1 MAKLKDLLVVIG
13 LSKAGMIKLNADLR
27 RTKANFKRNFGE
39 IQALTSNLGRS
50 LTLGLSAP
58 LAGIGA
64 AAVKSAIDLEKLET
78 SFISLTG
85 GAEQA
90 ANMMANLNDFT
101 AKTPFQIEG
110 VANAARQL
118 IASGSGIDEVNDQL
132 QFLGDI
138 AATSGSEIQD
148 IAAIFAKVNAKGK
161 VELENLNQ
169 LAERG
174 IPIFEALAD
183 ATGLPANKL
192 GAGAVP
198 VKQFNEVLAGFAK
211 QGGFAAGAMER
222 LSETAAGKLSTAVD
236 NLKLAG
242 AELAQTLL
250 PTIKEIISS
259 VTRAAQ
265 RFTALNRVQQDTL
278 LILGAITASGGP
290 LLMMIGGF
298 ADLVPILIT
307 AGKAFAGVAIAI
319 GPVSIAV
326 GAMIGTL
333 ALLAHA
339 IKNKHVKRLNELE
352 DAARRSDD
360 AYRRLNKTLAGEIAN
375 TSTADLQQQLADLN
389 KELERNENVSK
400 VAAEG
405 ADLYAKLNADNA
417 DEINRATLAT
427 AKQNKGSQEQ
437 IKLARELRILQQKRL
452 AIQRELE
459 RRSRAGD
466 SGGSES
472 QSAFEQT
479 RKEKERLADLT
490 RQVIVTA
497 KDEQEA
503 LEGVTRHYRELTG
516 VLEEI
521 EIDPEE
527 SITEFDE
534 SFFKLGERLAR
545 TRERAIEAAASIKQA
560 FTDTANSIAVSVGV
574 GIGQALAGA
583 DNAFRSMGNTVL
595 MTLASLAVQV
605 GQMAIGIG
613 LAVKG
618 IKKAL
623 LSLSPIAAIA
633 AGIAL
638 VALGSAAKAAIQN
651 SIDARAE
658 AVPQMAEGGLFTGA
672 SLAMVGEGPGTSS
685 INPEVVAPLDKLR
698 NMIGGGNV
706 NVTGTIRGRDL
717 LLSEE
722 RSAYSRRRR
731 FGN

>member
-1 MAKLKDLLVVIG
+1 MAKMQDLLVVIG
-13 LSKAGMIKLNADLR
+13 LDGKSLNKLNKDLR
-27 RTKANFKRNFGE
+27 GVKARFRNNLSE
-39 IQALTSNLGRS
+39 IQAMTQNAGRS
-50 LTLGLSAP
+50 LTMGLSAP

-118 IASGSGIDEVNDQL
+118 IASGTGVDQVNNQL

-198 VKQFNEVLAGFAK
+198 VKQFNQVLAGFAK
-211 QGGFAAGAMER
+211 EGGFAAGAMER
-222 LSETAAGKLSTAVD
+222 LSETAAGKFSTALD

-242 AELAQTLL
+242 AELAQTLM
-250 PTIKEIISS
+250 PTIKEIIGS

-265 RFTALNRVQQDTL
+265 RFTSLNESQKNTL
-278 LILGAITASGGP
+278 LIVGSIAAAAGP
-290 LLMMIGGF
+290 LLLTVSALIKMRIAMASLNVVMAANPIG
-298 ADLVPILIT
+298 AVAVAVTLLIGSLEALKSMT
-307 AGKAFAGVAIAI
+307 KTTREETDTFIE
-319 GPVSIAV
+319 S
-326 GAMIGTL
+326 TKEL
-333 ALLAHA
+333 EKQQALLAL
-339 IKNKHVKRLNELE
+339 NTKRRALETELASIRQAKAVSE
-352 DAARRSDD
+352 AAASVGSLGDKFDKQIARRNVTRFDRQIQDLSDSILVLKKQ
-360 AYRRLNKTLAGEIAN
+360 AAEVEFGGIVISGAGGAGED
-375 TSTADLQQQLADLN
+375 S
-389 KELERNENVSK
+389 
-400 VAAEG
+400 
-405 ADLYAKLNADNA
+405 
-417 DEINRATLAT
+417 
-427 AKQNKGSQEQ
+427 
-437 IKLARELRILQQKRL
+437 
-452 AIQRELE
+452 
-459 RRSRAGD
+459 
-466 SGGSES
+466 SGGSKS
-472 QSAFEQT
+472 RNAFKQT
-479 RKEKERLADLT
+479 RKERERLENLT
-490 RQVIVTA
+490 RQYIYTA
-497 KDEQEA
+497 KAEQEA

-516 VLEEI
+516 VLEDI

-527 SITEFDE
+527 IFEEFDE
-534 SFFKLGERLAR
+534 SFFKLGRRLVR
-545 TRERAIEAAASIKQA
+545 TRERAIEAAAGIKQA

-574 GIGQALAGA
+574 GIGEALVRA

-623 LSLSPIAAIA
+623 LSLSPVAAIA

-638 VALGSAAKAAIQN
+638 VALGSAAKAAMQN
-651 SIDARAE
+651 SINARAE
-658 AVPQMAEGGLFTGA
+658 AVPQMAEGGLFSGA

-698 NMIGGGNV
+698 NMMGGGNV

>member
-1 MAKLKDLLVVIG
+1 MAKMKDLLVVIG
-13 LSKAGMIKLNADLR
+13 LDGKSLNKLNKDLR
-27 RTKANFKRNFGE
+27 SVKGRFRNNLSE
-39 IQALTSNLGRS
+39 IQAMTQNAGRS
-50 LTLGLSAP
+50 LTMGLSAP

-118 IASGSGIDEVNDQL
+118 IASGTGVDQVNNQL

-198 VKQFNEVLAGFAK
+198 VKQFNQVLAGFAK
-211 QGGFAAGAMER
+211 EGGFAAGAMER
-222 LSETAAGKLSTAVD
+222 LSETAAGKFSTALD

-242 AELAQTLL
+242 AELAQTLM
-250 PTIKEIISS
+250 PTIKEIIGS

-265 RFTALNRVQQDTL
+265 RFTSLNESQKNTL
-278 LILGAITASGGP
+278 LIVGSIAAAAGP
-290 LLMMIGGF
+290 LLLTVSALIKMRIAMASLNVVMAANPIG
-298 ADLVPILIT
+298 AVAVAVTLLIGSLEALKSMT
-307 AGKAFAGVAIAI
+307 KTTREETDTFIE
-319 GPVSIAV
+319 S
-326 GAMIGTL
+326 TKEL
-333 ALLAHA
+333 EKQQALLAL
-339 IKNKHVKRLNELE
+339 NTKRRALETELASIRQAKAVSE
-352 DAARRSDD
+352 AAASVGSLGDKFDKQIARRNVTRFDRQIQDLSDSILVLKKQ
-360 AYRRLNKTLAGEIAN
+360 AAEVEFGGIVISGAGGAGED
-375 TSTADLQQQLADLN
+375 S
-389 KELERNENVSK
+389 
-400 VAAEG
+400 
-405 ADLYAKLNADNA
+405 
-417 DEINRATLAT
+417 
-427 AKQNKGSQEQ
+427 
-437 IKLARELRILQQKRL
+437 
-452 AIQRELE
+452 
-459 RRSRAGD
+459 
-466 SGGSES
+466 SGGSKS
-472 QSAFEQT
+472 RNAFKQT
-479 RKEKERLADLT
+479 RKERERLENLT
-490 RQVIVTA
+490 RQYIDTA
-497 KDEQEA
+497 QD

-516 VLEEI
+516 VLEDI

-527 SITEFDE
+527 IFEEFDE
-534 SFFKLGERLAR
+534 SFFKLGRRLVR
-545 TRERAIEAAASIKQA
+545 TRERAIEAAAGIKQA

-574 GIGQALAGA
+574 GIGEALAGA

-623 LSLSPIAAIA
+623 LSLSPVAAIA

-651 SIDARAE
+651 SINARAE
-658 AVPQMAEGGLFTGA
+658 AVPQMAEGGLFSGA

-698 NMIGGGNV
+698 NMMGGGNV